1 MKALATSRP
10 LLRILLKAM
19 YAHIDVL
26 LYIKVTIGE
35 LYWLLHVA
43 LQHPPH
49 PLQQVVTPGYYGS
62 CRSLPCCRQS
72 VWCRRAAVLQSL
84 HSTHGSIGGGEDV
97 APTISG
103 PVSGYNTGRDNRG
116 EADLQ
121 SLYFMHLK
129 GQIVSESIY

>member
-35 LYWLLHVA
+35 LYWLLHAA

-72 VWCRRAAVLQSL
+72 VWCRRAAVLQCCSHCTLRTDQSGEARTLPSPSL
-84 HSTHGSIGGGEDV
+84 VRSRVSPPQRQWRGGGFV
-97 APTISG
+97 IIIFHA
-103 PVSGYNTGRDNRG
+103 
-116 EADLQ
+116 
-121 SLYFMHLK
+121 LK
-129 GQIVSESIY
+129 RPNSF

>member
-10 LLRILLKAM
+10 LLRILFKGDVCT
-19 YAHIDVL
+19 YRHIIVHQSHNWRAL
-26 LYIKVTIGE
+26 VAAA
-35 LYWLLHVA
+35 A

-84 HSTHGSIGGGEDV
+84 HSTHRSIGGGEDV
-97 APTISG
+97 ALTISG
-103 PVSGYNTGRDNRG
+103 PVSGYTTGRDNGG

-121 SLYFMHLK
+121 SLYFMLLK
-129 GQIVSESIY
+129 DRIVSESIY